1 MILIEILFKEN
12 WWLKNEL
19 AKNLW
24 ISNSSINITLKNKEK
39 IRIGTKIKWTTWINE
54 ILNTYYKWND
64 LFFEIKEEN
73 E

>member
-1 MILIEILFKEN
+1 MILIEILFKEI

-39 IRIGTKIKWTTWINE
+39 IRIWTKIKWTTWINE
-54 ILNTYYKWND
+54 ILNTNYIWND
-64 LFFEIKEEN
+64 LFSEIKEN
-73 E
+73 D